1 MSALPQRDA
10 STGPEADAL
19 LWMAVGLGNP
29 GRRYERTRHNAGARC
44 VEFLAKRLSAKFRRS
59 KTSAVVADAVTDGIR
74 LLLARPTTFMNESGP
89 AVASLMR
96 WFEVEAGRLILVYDD
111 IDVKAETLRLRYDGG
126 TAGHN
131 GLESVVRALGS
142 GDFYRVRIGVGRPDG
157 SRDPADW
164 VLDKMGKKEAQE
176 LSVTEAEA
184 ADAVLSIIHEG
195 LERAM
200 NRFNK
205 R

>member
-1 MSALPQRDA
+1 MDA
-10 STGPEADAL
+10 A
-19 LWMAVGLGNP
+19 WMAVGLGNP

-44 VEFLAKRLSAKFRRS
+44 VELLAKKLGVKLRRS
-59 KTSAVVADAVTDGIR
+59 KTSALVADGMTDGTR

-89 AVASLMR
+89 AVANLLR
-96 WFEVEAGRLILVYDD
+96 WFSLDVDRLILVYDD
-111 IDVKAETLRLRYDGG
+111 IDVKASTLRLKRGGG

-131 GLESVVRALGS
+131 GLESVVKALGS
-142 GDFYRVRIGVGRPDG
+142 SDFYRVRIGVGRPAG

-164 VLDKMGKKEAQE
+164 ALDKMNKAETEE
-176 LSVTEAEA
+176 LAVTEAEA
-184 ADAVLSIIHEG
+184 ADAVLSIVHDG